1 VALSSII
8 LTFCFIEELA
18 IRLEVTRCLFCFV
31 AVMADIRRKLLPVF
45 LPFQTRCL
53 FKGLSRHLFES
64 GHYRKSG
71 IVFGSHMNNSSCL
84 FMPH

>member
-1 VALSSII
+1 VFI
-8 LTFCFIEELA
+8 LLCGSYGWHKEE
-18 IRLEVTRCLFCFV
+18 
-31 AVMADIRRKLLPVF
+31 VF
-45 LPFQTRCL
+45 LLFQTRSL